1 MEYPKVCLRRG
12 EESGVLKGQRLI
24 YDNELDWA
32 DDICTDGCVV
42 DVLDSRQR
50 FAARGFFNSNSRL
63 AVRVLTRDEA
73 EPIDRAFF
81 ARRIEAAWHTRQAL
95 GFSDSC
101 RVVFGESDGLP
112 GLTVDKFADCLSFQI
127 ACLGL
132 EQWKPELVSIL
143 AELFTPR
150 GIYERDD
157 LPVREKEGL
166 PLIKTCVYGEVPE
179 ELVIREHDAR
189 MLVSIANGQKT
200 GHFLDQ
206 QENRGRLKP
215 YAPGQD
221 VLDLCCCTGG
231 FSIHAALYGAKSVEA
246 VDVSEDALALVRRN
260 AALNGVQDIVTTT
273 CANVFDLARQYVREG
288 RQYGLVVCDPP
299 AFAKSRKALENAYR
313 GYKELNLQC
322 MKLVRPGGYLVSC
335 SCSQF
340 MTPELFLKML
350 REAAQDAGQ
359 LIGTGIDAQ
368 TGLGHPAQPQK
379 NRGLGR
385 ALVFQGDADDAL
397 FAIFDDLIILYVSL
411 VNKNLGNSLLH
422 VGSGDI
428 HRIVLGRVCVP
439 DSRQHVGNGIGDLHS
454 VNLL

>member
-1 MEYPKVCLRRG
+1 MAIAYLK
-12 EESGVLKGQRLI
+12 SGKEARVLQGNPWVFRS
-24 YDNELDWA
+24 
-32 DDICTDGCVV
+32 DIDRVSGAWEPGDVV
-42 DVLDSRQR
+42 SVKS
-50 FAARGFFNSNSRL
+50 ARGRMLGCAFYNPQSQISLRF
-63 AVRVLTRDEA
+63 VTFRDERVNA
-73 EPIDRAFF
+73 DFIRARIHRAVEYRRLF
-81 ARRIEAAWHTRQAL
+81 ADMR
-95 GFSDSC
+95 SC
-101 RVVFGESDGLP
+101 RLVYAESDGLP
-112 GLTVDKFADCLSFQI
+112 ALIVDSFGGVLSVQCL
-127 ACLGL
+127 CLGMEKYKQTIIDAL
-132 EQWKPELVSIL
+132 VDELH
-143 AELFTPR
+143 PD

-166 PLIKTCVYGEVPE
+166 PQIKACVYGAVPE
-179 ELVIREHDAR
+179 ELVIREHDAD
-189 MLVSIANGQKT
+189 MLVWISYTPAT

-322 MKLVRPGGYLVSC
+322 MKLVKPGGYLVSC

-350 REAAQDAGQ
+350 REAAQDAGRDARLLET
-359 LIGTGIDAQ
+359 LIQSRD
-368 TGLGHPAQPQK
+368 HPASLASEQS
-379 NRGLGR
+379 
-385 ALVFQGDADDAL
+385 
-397 FAIFDDLIILYVSL
+397 LYL
-411 VNKNLGNSLLH
+411 K
-422 VGSGDI
+422 GDI
-428 HRIVLGRVCVP
+428 LQIV
-439 DSRQHVGNGIGDLHS
+439 
-454 VNLL
+454 

>member
-1 MEYPKVCLRRG
+1 MDLPSPAIFLQENLMTYPNVCLRRG
-12 EESGVLKGQRLI
+12 EAADVRAGQTLI
-24 YDNELDWA
+24 FDNELDWA
-32 DDICTDGCVV
+32 DDTCTDGCIV
-42 DVLDSRQR
+42 DVLDEQLR
-50 FAARGFFNSNSRL
+50 FAARGFFNSRSKIT
-63 AVRVLTRDEA
+63 VRVLTRDES
-73 EPIDRAFF
+73 ETIDRDFF
-81 ARRIEAAWHTRQAL
+81 RRRIERAWSVRRML
-95 GFSDSC
+95 GFENSC

-132 EQWKPELVSIL
+132 EQWKETLVEIL
-143 AELFTPR
+143 AEIFAPR

-179 ELVIREHDAR
+179 ELVIREHDAH

-215 YAPGQD
+215 YAPGQN

-350 REAAQDAGQ
+350 REAAQDAGRDARLLEP
-359 LIGTGIDAQ
+359 LIQSRD
-368 TGLGHPAQPQK
+368 HPASLASEQS
-379 NRGLGR
+379 
-385 ALVFQGDADDAL
+385 
-397 FAIFDDLIILYVSL
+397 LYL
-411 VNKNLGNSLLH
+411 K
-422 VGSGDI
+422 GDI
-428 HRIVLGRVCVP
+428 LQIL
-439 DSRQHVGNGIGDLHS
+439 
-454 VNLL
+454 